1 MSSRVDG
8 KGDRLQTYMKL
19 QADEILR
26 IAVGGMGRELK
37 DTTFIFTPG
46 KINGES
52 GGGAYGSSKRDG
64 GPGLS
69 VRQLRCCFEIHG
81 WLRQPYR

>member
-26 IAVGGMGRELK
+26 IAVGGMGR
-37 DTTFIFTPG
+37 
-46 KINGES
+46 
-52 GGGAYGSSKRDG
+52 
-64 GPGLS
+64 
-69 VRQLRCCFEIHG
+69 
-81 WLRQPYR
+81 